1 MQAKPLV
8 TAEDLW
14 RMGERDYDF
23 ELVAGRLV
31 PVTPAGGRHGA
42 VAARLTGALVAHV
55 EAHGLGVVYVAETG
69 YVLRR
74 NPDTVRAPDL
84 SFVSRERPAGREVS
98 LGFIEGPP
106 DLAIEV
112 RSLDDTMAELTRKAE
127 DYLAAGARL
136 VWVVRP
142 ERRKVDVH
150 RPGLPVGHLGDD
162 GTLDGYDVVP
172 GFRLPLGK
180 LFAGLC

>member
-1 MQAKPLV
+1 MQAKPPV

-31 PVTPAGGRHGA
+31 PMTPAGGRHGA

-127 DYLAAGARL
+127 DYLGAGARL

-172 GFRLPLGK
+172 GVRLTLGN
-180 LFAGLC
+180 LLSFLC

>member
-31 PVTPAGGRHGA
+31 PMTPAGGRHGA
-42 VAARLTGALVAHV
+42 VAARLTGALGAHV
-55 EAHGLGVVYVAETG
+55 EAHGLGVVYAAETG

-98 LGFIEGPP
+98 VGFIEGPP

-112 RSLDDTMAELTRKAE
+112 RSLDDTMAELVRKAE

-142 ERRKVDVH
+142 EVRKVHVH
-150 RPGLPVGHLGDD
+150 RPGIPVEHLADD
-162 GTLDGYDVVP
+162 GTLDGYDAVP
-172 GFRLPLGK
+172 GFRLPLDK